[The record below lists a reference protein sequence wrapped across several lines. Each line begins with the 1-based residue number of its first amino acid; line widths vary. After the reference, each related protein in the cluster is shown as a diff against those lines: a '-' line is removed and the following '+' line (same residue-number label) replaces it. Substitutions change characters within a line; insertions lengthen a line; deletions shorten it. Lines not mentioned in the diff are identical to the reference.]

1 MADKI
6 LIVDDD
12 EEIREVLR
20 VLLTGEG
27 FDVAE
32 ASGGEEALA
41 YLDGCNGGVELVI
54 LDVMM
59 EGLGGYQVC
68 LRLRER
74 WNVPVLF
81 LTAKSRESDL
91 TMGYASGGDDYLA
104 KPFSYPELLARVKGL
119 LRRYQVY
126 KGKPEAAAEEAE
138 WCGLRVNLT
147 SNMAW
152 RSDMELDLTETE
164 YRILR
169 LLVEH
174 QGKIFSLQNL
184 YESVWQ
190 EPYFASSGNTVMV
203 HIRRLREKVEPDP
216 RHPEYIKTVW
226 GKELSTVGVSRWI
239 GEYPGWD

>member
-1 MADKI
+1 MSDKI

-12 EEIREVLR
+12 REIRDVLR
-20 VLLTGEG
+20 ILLTGEH
-27 FDVAE
+27 FEVAE
-32 ASGGEEALA
+32 ASGGEEALT
-41 YLDGCNGGVELVI
+41 YLAEHPGGVDLVI

-59 EGLGGYQVC
+59 EGISGYHVC
-68 LRLRER
+68 LQLREQ

-81 LTAKSRESDL
+81 LTAKSQESAL
-91 TMGYASGGDDYLA
+91 PMGYSSGGDDYLV

-126 KGKPEAAAEEAE
+126 KGKPEEAREEAE
-138 WCGLRVNLT
+138 WCGLRLNLR
-147 SNMAW
+147 SNLVW
-152 RSDMELDLTETE
+152 RNDREIDLTETE

-169 LLVEH
+169 LLLQN

-226 GKELSTVGVSRWI
+226 GKGYRVG
-239 GEYPGWD
+239 